1 MPEISAKKL
10 RNRKQTLLNY
20 KADKLR
26 LSKSK
31 VRVPLRYV
39 ENMLVEEVT
48 LMLALKTLSFMGKI
62 TMQLKPIRKQLQD
75 GTLNINEFITRH
87 DIIYYNL
94 YTSLEDIETEYKL
107 MYGFDYDMLGT
118 DKVSPFFDMQLG
130 DIIKTIYNT
139 QYPDNVGYACT
150 ILQTITKYLGV
161 VNEYHDIQNL
171 AHRTY
176 LDGYCC
182 DECDGSIVQYQLN
195 QFEYIQLRHIIEKCN
210 KVTLL

>member
-31 VRVPLRYV
+31 VRVPLRFV
-39 ENMLVEEVT
+39 ENMLTEEVT

-75 GTLNINEFITRH
+75 GTLNKNEFTDRH
-87 DIIYYNL
+87 DINYFNL

-130 DIIKTIYNT
+130 DIIKTIYNR
-139 QYPDNVGYACT
+139 QYPDNVDYACNV
-150 ILQTITKYLGV
+150 LQTITKYLGV
-161 VNEYHDIQNL
+161 VNEYHDIPNL

-182 DECDGSIVQYQLN
+182 EDCEGSKVQYQLN
-195 QFEYIQLRHIIEKCN
+195 EFEHIQLRHIVEKCN